1 MDRTFCSFLPGKAT
15 LPFVGQNLSQMH
27 LQEARTSAAHV
38 HLWSLT
44 VTTTKIEGTKQ
55 EADEHCLFFLR
66 SWNIHKGMTHLL
78 LDLCPQLSEEILE
91 CFVFGLKLGTPL
103 RIHKGLIKTSKFL
116 VSLSPAKPGFHITW
130 ISIES

>member
-1 MDRTFCSFLPGKAT
+1 MPGKAT

-55 EADEHCLFFLR
+55 EADEHCLFFF
-66 SWNIHKGMTHLL
+66 
-78 LDLCPQLSEEILE
+78 EIME
-91 CFVFGLKLGTPL
+91 YSQGNDTPSA
-103 RIHKGLIKTSKFL
+103 GS
-116 VSLSPAKPGFHITW
+116 VPPAV
-130 ISIES
+130 